1 MKNKELQIAR
11 ENVFALMEGKFSFL
25 PEKILNKTILFNV
38 SRVDEEKIMDKIIKN
53 LPSTN
58 DEFYI
63 IHEPGTNSFS
73 LRHEDGKQERN
84 ATKGE
89 KYI

>member
-1 MKNKELQIAR
+1 MKNKELQIAI

-73 LRHEDGKQERN
+73 LRHEDGK
-84 ATKGE
+84 
-89 KYI
+89 

>member
-25 PEKILNKTILFNV
+25 PDKILNKTILFNV

-73 LRHEDGKQERN
+73 LRHEDGK
-84 ATKGE
+84 
-89 KYI
+89 

>member
-38 SRVDEEKIMDKIIKN
+38 SRVDEEKIMGKIIKN

-73 LRHEDGKQERN
+73 LRHEDGK
-84 ATKGE
+84 
-89 KYI
+89 